1 MTMSTGPRGRTIR
14 VFLADGTPTG
24 ILTAEI
30 MASWTGK
37 AIVAPRSRLA
47 DLLSRPE
54 VTRTG
59 VYVLSGPD
67 PTDPLRSKVY
77 IGEADSVKARLVQ
90 HNADEAK
97 DFFNRV
103 LVVVSKDENLTKGHA
118 RFLESRLI
126 ALTQA
131 ARRATLANGTAPDF
145 SLLPEAD
152 TADMEF
158 FVEQISLIL
167 PILGFDFAQPQATIP
182 SPARPES
189 GPTPIF
195 EMKAVGVTARAVE
208 TESGFLILKGSTA
221 RANGTQSWETYKG
234 LRDSLL
240 ERGQL
245 VPTAD
250 PNTLSFA
257 EDVAFASPSAAAAVV
272 YAGNINGRAAWKVEG
287 TGQPYKDYQ
296 EAQIRHVTDA

>member
-1 MTMSTGPRGRTIR
+1 MTPTGPRGRTIR

-67 PTDPLRSKVY
+67 PNDPLRSKVY

-97 DFFNRV
+97 DFFTRV

-145 SLLPEAD
+145 TLLPEAD

-158 FVEQISLIL
+158 FVEQISPIL
-167 PILGFDFAQPQATIP
+167 PILGFDFAQPQATIS
-182 SPARPES
+182 SPAKPES
-189 GPTPIF
+189 GPTPVF

-221 RANGTQSWETYKG
+221 RANGTQSWETYKV

-272 YAGNINGRAAWKVEG
+272 YAGNINGRVAWKVEG

-296 EAQIRHVTDA
+296 EAQIRQVAYA

>member
-1 MTMSTGPRGRTIR
+1 MMTSTGPRGRTIR

-37 AIVAPRSRLA
+37 AIVAPRSRLP
-47 DLLSRPE
+47 DLLARPE
-54 VTRTG
+54 VARTG

-67 PTDPLRSKVY
+67 PNDPLRSKVY

-131 ARRATLANGTAPDF
+131 ARRASLANGTAPDF

-167 PILGFDFAQPQATIP
+167 PILGFDFAQPQPTVSSFP
-182 SPARPES
+182 KSES
-189 GPTPIF
+189 GPALVF

-208 TESGFLILKGSTA
+208 TESGFLVLKGSTA
-221 RANGTQSWETYKG
+221 RATGTQSWETYKA
-234 LRDSLL
+234 LRDSLVEQGRL
-240 ERGQL
+240 I
-245 VPTAD
+245 PTTD
-250 PNTLSFA
+250 PNMLSFS

-272 YAGNINGRAAWKVEG
+272 YAGNINGRTAWKIEG
-287 TGQPYKDYQ
+287 TGQTYKDYQ
-296 EAQIRHVTDA
+296 EARIRQVADT